1 MKKYTFQEIKEVLLE
16 VIPNELGGYAE
27 PFTNELTNEDIENLT
42 HDIIMSLEDNL
53 D

>member
-1 MKKYTFQEIKEVLLE
+1 MKKYTFQEIKEVLLD
-16 VIPNELGGYAE
+16 VIPNELECYAE
-27 PFTNELTNEDIENLT
+27 PFSNELTKEDIEILT